1 MRKKTTELPGAPAV
15 VVQRVVVWLRQRWCA
30 HAGYLEDMQ
39 RRQWDDM
46 VTCPCNKCGKLLVA
60 TYGLALPMKWE
71 RQPDNLT
78 ISNTARTDSNA

>member
-1 MRKKTTELPGAPAV
+1 MKTDDLIQEITDLLREPAKPGSLK
-15 VVQRVVVWLRQRWCA
+15 RVVVWLRQRWCS

-39 RRQWDDM
+39 RRRSDDM

-71 RQPDNLT
+71 RKPDNK
-78 ISNTARTDSNA
+78 DSAT